1 VWELRRV
8 VERGEGGRLNG
19 GGPGGIEDML
29 GGMV

>member
-1 VWELRRV
+1 